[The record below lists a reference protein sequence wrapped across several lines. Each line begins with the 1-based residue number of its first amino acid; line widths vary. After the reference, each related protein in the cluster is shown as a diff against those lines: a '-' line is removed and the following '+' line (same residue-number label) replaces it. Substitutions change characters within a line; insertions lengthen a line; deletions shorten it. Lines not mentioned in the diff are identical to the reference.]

1 MDAER
6 FDAILRTFSDTLS
19 RRAVSGFTLTGLL
32 TALGSAIDADAK
44 KKKKRKKK
52 KKKCK
57 SGTKKCGKKC
67 ISADDCCTS
76 ADCAIGGACAGGLC
90 ICPDGQH
97 ACSGE
102 CVDEERC
109 CLQCGENVNDCC
121 QGGEVCN
128 GSFGSEIC
136 QDGGCPET
144 DYCNSDEIFYCAT
157 EPQDCVC
164 ATTVDDPPANA
175 CVVLEALQ
183 PESCEPCSASS
194 QCGDNEVCVPGDTTV
209 SGFCADCT
217 SSFCVPLCG
226 EL

>member
-76 ADCAIGGACAGGLC
+76 ADCAIGGTCAGGLC

-102 CVDEERC
+102 CVDEEQC
-109 CLQCGENVNDCC
+109 CLQCGEGGNDCC
-121 QGGEVCN
+121 EGHEVCN
-128 GSFGSEIC
+128 SNFGDAFC
-136 QDGGCPET
+136 QTGGCPET
-144 DYCNSDEIFYCAT
+144 DYCTDPNTFSCAT
-157 EPQDCVC
+157 TPNICIC
-164 ATTVDDPPANA
+164 ATTVDDSPENA
-175 CVVLEALQ
+175 CVLQEATLATSC
-183 PESCEPCSASS
+183 ESCSSSAE
-194 QCGDNEVCVPGDTTV
+194 CGTGKVCIPGTGGSTD
-209 SGFCADCT
+209 FCGCEEA
-217 SSFCVPLCG
+217 FCVPVC
-226 EL
+226 EQ